1 MSTKRHPLLGR
12 AKDLGSAAVF
22 LALLWCA
29 LTWALVAGPTLLG
42 RLGELAR

>member
-1 MSTKRHPLLGR
+1 MAC

-29 LTWALVAGPTLLG
+29 ITWFLLAGPAFLG
-42 RLGELAR
+42 WFHRG